1 MTTDE
6 RNKQQYRKANQVYL
20 RLTAEQCDMHME
32 IMGKAMS
39 LWPESLQAH
48 CKDRASVEDFS
59 GDALACW
66 VADWLKSGNTLEDPL
81 AKETD
86 EEFDAGCDEALK
98 LLGVE
103 VVKQE
108 PGGMDLTE
116 FVKSGEFPDIS
127 VPFPKAIKDEL
138 KKRFEESKNNKNK

>member
-6 RNKQQYRKANQVYL
+6 RAKREYRKNNQGYL
-20 RLTAEQCDMHME
+20 GLTTDQCDTHME

-48 CKDRASVEDFS
+48 CKDRASVEGFS

-86 EEFDAGCDEALK
+86 EQFDAGCREALE
-98 LLGVE
+98 LLGAKVIDDS
-103 VVKQE
+103 

-116 FVKSGEFPDIS
+116 FVKSGQK
-127 VPFPKAIKDEL
+127 KA
-138 KKRFEESKNNKNK
+138 N